1 MTQDERALLER
12 VEGMRRQIVARTREL
27 VAIPTVNPYSG
38 DASAGSEAPG
48 QDWFEVQS
56 RAAGAATRRVPVPAD
71 VYERGGMLGP
81 KGRCWKGRDNV
92 IAEWVLGNGQG
103 PTFLLNNHMDTVGTD
118 GMTIAPFDPQLRDGR
133 IYGRGSTDT
142 KGNLAVGMAA
152 IEALRE
158 AKGVN
163 GRVLLESV
171 VDEEC
176 NGSGAGTL
184 ACCLAGVTGDYVIC
198 LDGGGE
204 GVYVGCNGIVSAR
217 VVARGEAGHSSQGV
231 SVNAIDKGIVVK
243 QAVDAFAA
251 QRAGERPD
259 CLVNVGVF
267 RAGTLPAI
275 VPGEA
280 ELQMNMGYHADEA
293 AEAERQGAGWGGA
306 LFRRRFEEVMA
317 ALPSRDPWFARKPAE
332 VSWIKDL
339 YPAMGDASSV
349 LIREAV
355 RAVSEVAGH
364 PVEARVLNAWAD
376 AAHLIRQLRAPVAG
390 MGSGAPGAAHSA
402 AEYVVI
408 DDMVRG
414 AKAVALTMMRLMRL
428 PGR

>member
-1 MTQDERALLER
+1 R
-12 VEGMRRQIVARTREL
+12 V
-27 VAIPTVNPYSG
+27 
-38 DASAGSEAPG
+38 
-48 QDWFEVQS
+48 
-56 RAAGAATRRVPVPAD
+56 AGAAE

-81 KGRCWKGRDNV
+81 KGRSWQGRDNV
-92 IAEWVLGNGQG
+92 IAEWVLGNGRG
-103 PTFLLNNHMDTVGTD
+103 PAFLLNNHMDTVGTE
-118 GMTIAPFDPQLRDGR
+118 GMTIAPFDPQVRDGR

-152 IEALRE
+152 VAALRE
-158 AKGVN
+158 VKGLN
-163 GRVLLESV
+163 GRVVIESV

-198 LDGGGE
+198 LDGSGE

-251 QRAGERPD
+251 LRARERPD
-259 CLVNVGVF
+259 CMVNVGVF

-280 ELQMNMGYHADEA
+280 ELQMNLGYHADEA

-306 LFRRRFEEVMA
+306 LFRKRFEEAMA

-339 YPAMGDASSV
+339 YPARGDANSLLV
-349 LIREAV
+349 REAV
-355 RAVSEVAGH
+355 KAASEVAGR
-364 PVEARVLNAWAD
+364 PVEAFVLSAWGD
-376 AAHLIRQLRAPVAG
+376 VAHLARQLKAQVAG

-402 AEYVVI
+402 GEYVVI
-408 DDMVRG
+408 EDLVRG
-414 AKAVALTMMRLMRL
+414 AKAVALTMMRLMRDEIRGATENVAWRSRNQERQRRKTDSRGERQRRL
-428 PGR
+428 NHEGHEEHEERQEGE